1 MRVFV
6 SGAVIYFLVIAMFV
20 GGLSAATLWIKLI
33 HRIKGTWLVYTLIGV
48 GIAILYYL
56 AITSYVFGVYTF
68 IPINRGGRLPLT
80 RAYLEV
86 SGHANL
92 FAAERVVGDVKL
104 RGPAY
109 IIEDHTDTLFVASEN
124 MDKWL
129 YEFVPIHAI
138 RKENIQYTYLERISD
153 GFPRT
158 TTSAPQS
165 MVLANS
171 LKIPPEFYEARRVF
185 QYDYIYVDA
194 FLLCVWLFVLMWNRE
209 YRPLLFGL
217 AIAPM
222 IYFID
227 AVIWWNSSAGDSY
240 IAGTFIRE
248 YWIGGVQV
256 PHPLGAY
263 RWLKFGADFM
273 MTISYAL
280 YAFPWLAIVLGEL
293 RRQQWL
299 SKRVIG
305 YTALWFG
312 SWMTVPLLSAVLPID
327 DTRVEAVRHMNTQLP
342 FWIINLIVGYG
353 LLLLIYRRE
362 FQKVLRIF
370 CVGVVCALIMEIP
383 LYVFRI
389 RPTGIVFL
397 LFEGLILLNQGVP
410 YVFLFLDKVMPDLRR
425 RKLVLTPTPPN

>member
-1 MRVFV
+1 
-6 SGAVIYFLVIAMFV
+6 
-20 GGLSAATLWIKLI
+20 
-33 HRIKGTWLVYTLIGV
+33 
-48 GIAILYYL
+48 
-56 AITSYVFGVYTF
+56 
-68 IPINRGGRLPLT
+68 
-80 RAYLEV
+80 
-86 SGHANL
+86 
-92 FAAERVVGDVKL
+92 
-104 RGPAY
+104 
-109 IIEDHTDTLFVASEN
+109 
-124 MDKWL
+124 
-129 YEFVPIHAI
+129 
-138 RKENIQYTYLERISD
+138 
-153 GFPRT
+153 
-158 TTSAPQS
+158 
-165 MVLANS
+165 
-171 LKIPPEFYEARRVF
+171 
-185 QYDYIYVDA
+185 
-194 FLLCVWLFVLMWNRE
+194 MWNRE